1 MSFCIW
7 FYICLIP
14 QPESCSISKMKYKN
28 KQYPITMK
36 SQSILRKI
44 GMQDKKCSCALLL
57 AALELI
63 SIRLALIGSMWMRML
78 NRFCLVMVGVEPV
91 ISAAGFV
98 LQPKEDGI
106 LLSSLPAPICD
117 KHWRLPH

>member
-7 FYICLIP
+7 FNICLIP
-14 QPESCSISKMKYKN
+14 QPESCSITEMKCKN
-28 KQYPITMK
+28 KQYPITLK

-44 GMQDKKCSCALLL
+44 GVQDKKCSCTLVL

-63 SIRLALIGSMWMRML
+63 SISLALIGSMWMWML
-78 NRFCLVMVGVEPV
+78 NRFCLVMVGVGLV

-98 LQPKEDGI
+98 LKPKEDKI

-117 KHWRLPH
+117 KHWGLPH